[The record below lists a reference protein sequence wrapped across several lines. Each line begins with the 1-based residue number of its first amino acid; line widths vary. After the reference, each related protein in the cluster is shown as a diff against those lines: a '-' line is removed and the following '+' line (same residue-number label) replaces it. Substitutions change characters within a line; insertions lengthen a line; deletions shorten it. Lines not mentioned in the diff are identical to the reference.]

1 MTYWQVAA
9 GEGARDYSDV
19 FLKYGVMLMGS
30 GHRGSF
36 LEFPEKYKGI
46 KGWQRKIVTLAEK
59 VMRGDI
65 VILKKGHG
73 ASGRIVA
80 VGRVSGDYEFLP
92 QFDDVEGWDIRHG
105 RKVDWVRPTS
115 QISVDGFSMGTIK
128 RVLKAEVKEKACNL
142 LNEQRSSERPE
153 DMPPPAAQLTDD
165 GLVETLAS
173 DGVHWTYTAAIR
185 QAIQQMRVL
194 AGWYIPRMNRIS
206 EHEVRTFLIIPLLQ
220 ALGWSE
226 KQIRIEWGVGQARA
240 DTALF
245 REEFTKDTKPYLVLE
260 SKRFGMGL
268 HRVERQAIK
277 YAGECNRIVIS
288 TGDRYWLF
296 EKGTCQKWDRGAMRE
311 KHLRAYMNIFFLKDR
326 HPYLPGVGGAPE
338 LLKSL
343 MPG

>member
-1 MTYWQVAA
+1 
-9 GEGARDYSDV
+9 
-19 FLKYGVMLMGS
+19 MGT
-30 GHRGSF
+30 GNPGSF

-46 KGWQRKIVTLAEK
+46 KGWQRKIVSLAEMVK
-59 VMRGDI
+59 QGDV

-105 RKVDWVRPTS
+105 RKVDWVMPP
-115 QISVDGFSMGTIK
+115 ISKISADGLSRGTIK
-128 RVLKAEVKEKACNL
+128 RVLRADVKETACKL
-142 LNEQRSSERPE
+142 LNQQQSPERPE
-153 DMPPPAAQLTDD
+153 NLPPPAAKLTDD
-165 GLVETLAS
+165 GLIEALTAE
-173 DGVHWTYTAAIR
+173 GVQWRYAAAIG
-185 QAIQQMRVL
+185 QVIQQMRAL
-194 AGWYIPRMNRIS
+194 AGWYIQHMSRIS
-206 EHEVRTFLIIPLLQ
+206 EHEVRTFLIVPLLQ

-245 REEFTKDTKPYLVLE
+245 SEEFTKDTKPYLVLE

-296 EKGTCQKWDRGAMRE
+296 EKGTCQRWDREAMRE
-311 KHLRAYMNIFFLKDR
+311 KHLQAYMNIFFLKDR